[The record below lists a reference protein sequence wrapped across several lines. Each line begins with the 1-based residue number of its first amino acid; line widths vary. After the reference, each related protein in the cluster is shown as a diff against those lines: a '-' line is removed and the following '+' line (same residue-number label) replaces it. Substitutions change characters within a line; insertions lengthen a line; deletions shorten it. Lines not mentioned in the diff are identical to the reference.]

1 VTPEG
6 PKTFRLS
13 RFSLDRASL
22 SEEIAMNFS
31 KAELA
36 IIVGQA
42 VMLTLALVAAM
53 VFDVYA
59 PGWMWN

>member
-1 VTPEG
+1 
-6 PKTFRLS
+6 
-13 RFSLDRASL
+13 
-22 SEEIAMNFS
+22 MNFS

-53 VFDVYA
+53 VLDVYA

>member
-1 VTPEG
+1 M
-6 PKTFRLS
+6 KLS
-13 RFSLDRASL
+13 R
-22 SEEIAMNFS
+22 
-31 KAELA
+31 AELA

-42 VMLTLALVAAM
+42 VMLTVALFAAM

>member
-1 VTPEG
+1 
-6 PKTFRLS
+6 
-13 RFSLDRASL
+13 
-22 SEEIAMNFS
+22 MNFS
-31 KAELA
+31 KVELA

-42 VMLTLALVAAM
+42 MMLTVALVAAM

>member
-1 VTPEG
+1 
-6 PKTFRLS
+6 
-13 RFSLDRASL
+13 
-22 SEEIAMNFS
+22 MNFS

-36 IIVGQA
+36 IIIGQA
-42 VMLTLALVAAM
+42 VMLTVALSAAM

>member
-1 VTPEG
+1 
-6 PKTFRLS
+6 
-13 RFSLDRASL
+13 
-22 SEEIAMNFS
+22 MNLS

-42 VMLTLALVAAM
+42 VMLTVALFAAM
-53 VFDVYA
+53 IFDVYA